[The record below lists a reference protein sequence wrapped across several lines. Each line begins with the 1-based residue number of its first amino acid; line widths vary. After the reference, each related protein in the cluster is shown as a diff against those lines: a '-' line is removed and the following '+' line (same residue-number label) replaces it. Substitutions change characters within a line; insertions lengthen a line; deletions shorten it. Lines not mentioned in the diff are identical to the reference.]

1 MHNEKKKYGRSN
13 PWKEENQSSDECN
26 VAATNENCASNIT
39 LKTSIKIPKKTDN
52 IENVDS
58 NNKKYKNY
66 TRQQSRGSPLKI
78 FIYRL
83 QEKINK
89 NQNSAPLQSIENI
102 TENSLNKTSRKN
114 ALKSTV
120 KVSSNNKK
128 NIIIYDCTATS
139 VSNLMHLMSNTIDF

>member
-39 LKTSIKIPKKTDN
+39 SKTSIEIPKERDN
-52 IENVDS
+52 VENVDS
-58 NNKKYKNY
+58 NNKEKYKNY
-66 TRQQSRGSPLKI
+66 TRQQSTKSPLKI

-83 QEKINK
+83 QEKTNK
-89 NQNSAPLQSIENI
+89 NQNSAPLQSIENFS
-102 TENSLNKTSRKN
+102 ENSLNKTSRKN
-114 ALKSTV
+114 TI
-120 KVSSNNKK
+120 KVSSNDKE
-128 NIIIYDCTATS
+128 NIMIYDCTATS